1 MYAKAIQLLSA
12 RWFIHMDT
20 ALEYFPLLL
29 SYINGAKIQDEDFKS
44 HTKPYAIAPNLADM
58 WDVMSDDIAPNSVL
72 VLPLDGPITSWRAKR
87 TVEILHKAESNP
99 NIIAGVLHVNSP
111 GGMVH
116 YTDTAS
122 DAIKNS
128 TIPFVGYVENMGA
141 SAAMWWLSGTKR
153 IFLSSRLDRVGS
165 IGIMTS
171 VMDFT
176 QALRDKLGVKIE
188 DIYAE
193 KSTRKNEEFRAWLE
207 KNDKKPLLDSLN
219 FANEI
224 FHEAIQNNLG
234 VAADSE
240 VFQGAVYYA
249 DEAIKLGIAHEISS
263 FSDAVDYAF
272 KLGMKNTIHKI
283 FK

>member
-1 MYAKAIQLLSA
+1 MYSKAIQILSA
-12 RWFIHMDT
+12 RWFIHMET
-20 ALEYFPLLL
+20 AIEYFPMLL
-29 SYINGAKIQDEDFKS
+29 SYINGSKIQESDFKAL
-44 HTKPYAIAPNLADM
+44 TQPYAIAPNLADR
-58 WDVMSDDIAPNSVL
+58 WDVMCDSVAPNSVL
-72 VLPLDGPITSWRAKR
+72 VLPLDGPITSWQARR
-87 TVEILHKAESNP
+87 TVEILHQAESNP

-116 YTDTAS
+116 YTDIAS

-128 TIPFVGYVENMGA
+128 PLPFVGLVENIGA

-171 VMDFT
+171 LMDFT

-188 DIYAE
+188 DVYAD

-207 KNDKKPLLDSLN
+207 KGDKSILLNSLN

-224 FHEAIQNNLG
+224 FHEAIQKNMG
-234 VAADSE
+234 IAADSE
-240 VFQGAVYYA
+240 VFKGAVYYA
-249 DEAIKLGIAHEISS
+249 EDALKLGLAHEIAS
-263 FSDAVDYAF
+263 FSDAVDYAY
-272 KLGMKNTIHKI
+272 KLGMKNSLHRFLK
-283 FK
+283 